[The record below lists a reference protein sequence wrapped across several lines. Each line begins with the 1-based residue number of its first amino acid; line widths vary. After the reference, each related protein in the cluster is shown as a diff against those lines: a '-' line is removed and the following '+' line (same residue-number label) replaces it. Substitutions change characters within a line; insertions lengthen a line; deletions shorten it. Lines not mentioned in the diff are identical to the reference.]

1 MPICP
6 ICNGLRELYLVC
18 ENCGESMMESG
29 RLMDYYGNYSPY
41 MEIDLMKLEDGF
53 PDTYTNHK
61 CPHLFRC
68 PNCGRDEI
76 ILIKE

>member
-6 ICNGLRELYLVC
+6 ICNGLRMIHLIC
-18 ENCGESMMESG
+18 KDCGNPMLESG
-29 RLMDYYGNYSPY
+29 KLMDYYDDYSPY

-53 PDTYTNHK
+53 EDTYSKHK

-68 PNCGRDEI
+68 PNCGRDEV